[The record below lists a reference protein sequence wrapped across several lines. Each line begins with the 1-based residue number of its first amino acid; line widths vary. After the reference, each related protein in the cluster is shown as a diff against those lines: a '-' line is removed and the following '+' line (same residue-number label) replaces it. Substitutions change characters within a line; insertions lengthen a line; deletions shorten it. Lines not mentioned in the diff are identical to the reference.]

1 MASCACPSRPAASAP
16 PTSTPP
22 RPTTADRRRRRRRPG
37 LTRCRA
43 PRRGREWDREIARL
57 AIPAF
62 GALVAE
68 PLYLLADTAVVGHL
82 GTDQLAGLAV
92 AAAILL
98 TAHSLCTFLAYGTT
112 SAVAR
117 LLGAG
122 DEREAAH
129 QAVQGLW
136 LGALLGTALAALGW
150 IFATPLIGVLTDD
163 PAVAAE
169 AEVYLRISLPGL
181 PALLLVLAGTGYL
194 RGLQDTRTPLV
205 VALVSATANL
215 VMEVVLIYGFDQGI
229 GASALTTVLAQWG
242 AAAVYLRVIGRAA
255 RGLGVA
261 IAPHAASLRRL
272 LVVAQALVVRT
283 LALRGSLVLATAVAA
298 RIGTEDLAAHQISF
312 ELWSAFAFALDAV
325 AIAGQAIIG
334 RLLGAA
340 EVERAGEAGRR
351 MLQIGLG
358 TGRGGG
364 PAGPRRAPVPP
375 GALQPRPGGERAHLV
390 PAPLRRRPATAQ
402 RRRVRARRPP
412 HRRRRPGLPRPG
424 DGRWRRSPSRRRPAS
439 CSSSSSASA
448 GCGSRSA
455 ASVGAG
461 DPPAGPVALGGVGRH
476 RRHPLTTPLD
486 PRRDGPD
493 GTDRR
498 GTAPNPRRE
507 RSRMGPNRRGSGGVR
522 GPSELAGAEGLA
534 DRREQP
540 VGGGEG
546 RSSDGCSRPAP
557 ASSEGDTSPR

>member
-1 MASCACPSRPAASAP
+1 VAPSA
-16 PTSTPP
+16 
-22 RPTTADRRRRRRRPG
+22 
-37 LTRCRA
+37 
-43 PRRGREWDREIARL
+43 RGREWDREIARL

-98 TAHSLCTFLAYGTT
+98 TAHALCTFLAYGTT

-136 LGALLGTALAALGW
+136 LGALLGAALAALGW

-163 PAVAAE
+163 PSVATE

-229 GASALTTVLAQWG
+229 GASALSTVLAQWG
-242 AAAVYLRVIGRAA
+242 AAAVYLRVIGRSA
-255 RGLGVA
+255 RDLDVA
-261 IAPHAASLRRL
+261 LAPDAPSLRRL

-312 ELWSAFAFALDAV
+312 ELWSAFAYALDAV

-340 EVERAGEAGRR
+340 EVVRAGDAGRR

-358 TGRGGG
+358 TGVVAGLLVLAGRPFLPELFSPD
-364 PAGPRRAPVPP
+364 PAVNVLTSFLLLFVA
-375 GALQPRPGGERAHLV
+375 ALQPLNSVAFVLD
-390 PAPLRRRPATAQ
+390 
-402 RRRVRARRPP
+402 
-412 HRRRRPGLPRPG
+412 GLLI
-424 DGRWRRSPSRRRPAS
+424 
-439 CSSSSSASA
+439 
-448 GCGSRSA
+448 
-455 ASVGAG
+455 GAG
-461 DPPAGPVALGGVGRH
+461 DLTYLARAMVVAALAFAAAAGLVLVLGLGIGWLWVAIGVFMSARAL
-476 RRHPLTTPLD
+476 PLLA
-486 PRRDGPD
+486 RW
-493 GTDRR
+493 
-498 GTAPNPRRE
+498 
-507 RSRMGPNRRGSGGVR
+507 RSGAWAV
-522 GPSELAGAEGLA
+522 AGAT
-534 DRREQP
+534 R
-540 VGGGEG
+540 
-546 RSSDGCSRPAP
+546 
-557 ASSEGDTSPR
+557 